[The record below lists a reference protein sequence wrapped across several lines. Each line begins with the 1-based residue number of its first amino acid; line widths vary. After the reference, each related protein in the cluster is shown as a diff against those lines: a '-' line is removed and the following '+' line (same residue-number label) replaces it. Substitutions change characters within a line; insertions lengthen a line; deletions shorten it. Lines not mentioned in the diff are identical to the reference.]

1 MHSEPTSQAQNENF
15 SQKLKP
21 ILHSRATWFF
31 TLVWIASLIYLGV
44 SGNGITGSVSFAA
57 GILLFC
63 ALTVLLTKAE
73 PQADQAQS
81 VQPVYQRWLQLG
93 IVVLVI
99 CITAYSGYLFNMRP
113 GQPTNIPLWSTAVNF
128 FGSLGA
134 QYLGPLVDNSP
145 ALAGANPTKY
155 VFIPLVFLLLSG
167 ARISGL
173 GFRRGH
179 RVWQITILWA
189 AIPVIFLSVQI
200 ISGATSL
207 FHLFRVFIG
216 HFLKN
221 GFSEEFLFRGAFQTR
236 LRLFMKTDW
245 TLVIQAFVF
254 GIWHLGFDTQTMGGD
269 VIGGLALGIASHS
282 IFGLAM
288 GVLFQRTRNLITP
301 SVIHVFINMFGS

>member
-1 MHSEPTSQAQNENF
+1 MLSESASQARIETF
-15 SQKLKP
+15 SQKLKS
-21 ILHSRATWFF
+21 ILFSRAVWFF
-31 TLVWIASLIYLGV
+31 SLVWVAALVYLVV
-44 SGNGITGSVSFAA
+44 SGNVITGSISFAA

-63 ALTVLLTKAE
+63 ALTMVLTKAE
-73 PQADQAQS
+73 PQADQVQTA
-81 VQPVYQRWLQLG
+81 QPVPMRWLQLG
-93 IVVLVI
+93 IVILTI
-99 CITAYSGYLFNMRP
+99 CVTGYSGYLFNMRP
-113 GQPTNIPLWSTAVNF
+113 GQPTNIPLWSPVVNF

-145 ALAGANPTKY
+145 ALAGANPAKY

-179 RVWQITILWA
+179 RIWQIIILWTV
-189 AIPVIFLSVQI
+189 IPVLFLSVQI
-200 ISGATSL
+200 ISGATNL
-207 FHLFRVFIG
+207 LHLFRVFIG

-236 LRLFMKTDW
+236 LGLFMKTDW
-245 TLVIQAFVF
+245 ALVIQALVF

-301 SVIHVFINMFGS
+301 SVIHVVINMFGS

>member
-1 MHSEPTSQAQNENF
+1 MNSEPTSQVQNETF

-21 ILHSRATWFF
+21 ILHSRAAWLF

-44 SGNGITGSVSFAA
+44 SGNGITGSISFAA

-63 ALTVLLTKAE
+63 ALTVVLTKAD
-73 PQADQAQS
+73 PLADQAQT
-81 VQPVYQRWLQLG
+81 VQPVHQRWLQLG

-99 CITAYSGYLFNMRP
+99 CITAYSGYLFNMHP
-113 GQPTNIPLWSTAVNF
+113 GQPTNIPLWSTVVNF

-145 ALAGANPTKY
+145 ALAGANPAKY

-179 RVWQITILWA
+179 RVWQIIILWA

-200 ISGATSL
+200 ISGAASL
-207 FHLFRVFIG
+207 LHLFRVFIG

-236 LRLFMKTDW
+236 LRLFMKSDW
-245 TLVIQAFVF
+245 ALVVQALVF

-288 GVLFQRTRNLITP
+288 GVLFQRTRNLIVP
-301 SVIHVFINMFGS
+301 SIIHVVINMFGS